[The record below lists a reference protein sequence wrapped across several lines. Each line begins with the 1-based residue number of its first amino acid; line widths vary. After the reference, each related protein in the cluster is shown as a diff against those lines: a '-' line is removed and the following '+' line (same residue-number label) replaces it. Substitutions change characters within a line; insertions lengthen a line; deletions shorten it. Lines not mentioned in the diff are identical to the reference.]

1 MKYLI
6 GFTNKYYTLWNETLE
21 TKVIGEQT
29 YNIHK
34 YTYMQNLSFD
44 KETAFAKAP
53 EGARFDESLR
63 GLSASFEKTEVT
75 VNPNAFH
82 CGKYTSMLFENCGDY
97 DYMMWFFNNC
107 ARDNQKENISN
118 ILLKEGYGI
127 ISMLDNPYMISPEE
141 VALRNELLEMNKLG
155 KEFIKNSEI
164 VILPIRNLNNEGDLY
179 IEEYDLEIHFMNYN
193 VNEYNGYEYGL
204 PLDKK
209 GKAKR
214 IKNKE
219 MKITNFDILEDG
231 WHGRNRIAVFDWEF
245 NK

>member
-1 MKYLI
+1 MRYLI
-6 GFTNKYYTLWNETLE
+6 GFTNKYYTLWNETFE
-21 TKVIGEQT
+21 TKVIGEET
-29 YNIHK
+29 HNIHK

-53 EGARFDESLR
+53 EGAIFDENLR

-82 CGKYTSMLFENCGDY
+82 CGKYTSTLFENCGDY

-141 VALRNELLEMNKLG
+141 VAFRNELLEMNKLG

-164 VILPIRNLNNEGDLY
+164 VILPTRNLDNEGNLY
-179 IEEYDLEIHFMNYN
+179 IEEYDLEIHFMHYN
-193 VNEYNGYEYGL
+193 INTYNGYEYGL

-209 GKAKR
+209 DKAKR

-231 WHGRNRIAVFDWEF
+231 WHGRNRIAVFEWEF